1 MLLTSKTITLCL
13 LITFSILLIMP
24 FGSFA
29 KELIPGLNKFRLS
42 NGLTAIVKESH
53 RAPVVAIQVWV
64 QAGSVYETEK
74 ERGITHLIE
83 HMIFKG
89 TEKRGPGEVAKEIE
103 SVGGSINAYTSLDYT
118 VYHCVVPKQFLNNA
132 LDVLSDAVF
141 HSSFDPGELERE
153 KKVVLEEIRMRD
165 DRPKTRLSRL
175 LMETA
180 YKAHPYGFPIIG
192 YPETVKSFVLKDIL
206 AYMER
211 RYRPS
216 QIAVVVV
223 GDVKAS
229 QAFSGIQ
236 DTFGSVTK
244 KGPQEFTYPSEPPQD
259 APRIAMEAMEI
270 QEGYLA
276 IAFSGLPNF
285 NDPDAPALDVLAA
298 LLGKGESS
306 RLTSSLRNRLQMV
319 HNIDAAA
326 FTPAGPGIFEITT
339 SLDPEKTQEA
349 LPQIFHEIFR
359 LENEEIIEEELER
372 AKIQVET
379 EFVYSQ
385 ETMEGEARKLGIFE
399 TLSKDPYAEKLY
411 LKKVREVTAQDV
423 QRVAGQVFRQ
433 KNISVAMIM
442 PEDRLPK
449 LTSQELA
456 VMFQEAE
463 LLAKGIESSDNGALI
478 HPIKRFS
485 LSNGL
490 TVLVQEA
497 PEVPTVSVA
506 LVFPGGVRYETEKT
520 NGIFNFL
527 AKAWTKGT
535 ETHSAQGIAE
545 LIEGLGGSI
554 SGFSGQNTLG
564 LQGRFLSQNLDK
576 GLALFTEIL
585 LTPTFP
591 SEETKK
597 LRPLI
602 LAELKRQDDYLPGVA
617 VREFRRLLFSP
628 HPYGM
633 NPLGKVSVI
642 KAISSKN
649 LLETYRYFVTPDSGV
664 LSIVGDIHT
673 EEIISSIETM
683 LGVWSVESEISLPTP
698 PEPDPL
704 IAPRILTLKKE
715 KQQVHIILGFP
726 GTTFSGTDR
735 YALETLNAVFSS
747 QGGRLFIDLRD
758 KESLAYSVTSFLGL
772 GLDYGSFA
780 FYIACAPEKKDR
792 ALKGLWREIYSVTRD
807 RVTDDEL
814 ERAKKW
820 LIGIHEIGLQ
830 TNRAQT
836 MDMALNELY
845 GLGYNF
851 ASEYVRK
858 IDGITADQVLNVA
871 KKLMNS
877 EEYVLVRVGP

>member
-1 MLLTSKTITLCL
+1 MLLTSKAITLCL
-13 LITFSILLIMP
+13 LIAFSIHFIMP

-29 KELIPGLNKFRLS
+29 RELIPGLNKARLS
-42 NGLTAIVKESH
+42 NGLTAIVKENH

-64 QAGSVYETEK
+64 QAGSVYETEGEK
-74 ERGITHLIE
+74 GITHLIE

-141 HSSFDPGELERE
+141 HSSFDPEELERE

-165 DRPKTRLSRL
+165 DRPKTRLSSL

-180 YKAHPYGFPIIG
+180 YKAHPYGLPVIG
-192 YPETVKSFVLKDIL
+192 YPETVKSFGRKDIL

-216 QIAVVVV
+216 QITVVVV
-223 GDVKAS
+223 GDVGAS
-229 QAFSGIQ
+229 HALAGIQ
-236 DTFGSVTK
+236 ETFGSVTK
-244 KGPQEFTYPSEPPQD
+244 KEPQEFTYPSEPRQD
-259 APRIAMEAMEI
+259 VPRIAMEAMEI
-270 QEGYLA
+270 QEGYLTV
-276 IAFSGLPNF
+276 AFSGLPNF
-285 NDPDAPALDVLAA
+285 NDPDVPILDVLAA

-306 RLTSSLRNRLQMV
+306 YLTSSLRNRLQLV
-319 HNIDAAA
+319 HSIDAAA
-326 FTPAGPGIFEITT
+326 FTPAGPGIFVITA
-339 SLDPEKTQEA
+339 SLDPERTQEA

-359 LENEEIIEEELER
+359 LENEGILDEELER
-372 AKIQVET
+372 AKVQVET
-379 EFVYSQ
+379 DFVYSQ
-385 ETMEGEARKLGIFE
+385 ETMEGEARKLGVFE
-399 TLSKDPYAEKLY
+399 TLSKNPHAEKLY
-411 LKKVREVTAQDV
+411 LEKVREVTAQDV
-423 QRVAGQVFRQ
+423 QQIAGQIFRQ
-433 KNISVAMIM
+433 ENISVVMVM
-442 PEDRLPK
+442 PEDRLPE

-456 VMFQEAE
+456 VMVQEAE
-463 LLAKGIESSDNGALI
+463 LLAKGIESDSGNLI
-478 HPIKRFS
+478 HPVKRFS

-497 PEVPTVSVA
+497 SEVPTVA
-506 LVFPGGVRYETEKT
+506 ATLVFPGGVRYESEKS
-520 NGIFNFL
+520 NGLFNFL

-535 ETHSAQGIAE
+535 EAHSAQGIAE
-545 LIEGLGGSI
+545 IIEGLGSSI

-591 SEETKK
+591 SEEIKK

-633 NPLGKVSVI
+633 NPLGKASVI
-642 KAISSKN
+642 KAINSKN
-649 LLETYRYFVTPDSGV
+649 LFETYRYFVIPDRGV
-664 LSIVGDIHT
+664 LSIVGDIRA

-683 LGVWSVESEISLPTP
+683 LGAWSVESEISLSTP

-704 IAPRILTLKKE
+704 ISRKILNLKKK
-715 KQQVHIILGFP
+715 KQQVHIVLGFP
-726 GTTFSGTDR
+726 GATFNSTER
-735 YALETLNAVFSS
+735 YALETMNAVLSG

-758 KESLAYSVTSFLGL
+758 KKSLAYSVTSFLGL

-792 ALKGLWREIYSVTRD
+792 AVKGLWQEIYRVIREP
-807 RVTDDEL
+807 VTDNEI

-820 LIGIHEIGLQ
+820 LIGTHEISLQ
-830 TNRAQT
+830 TNRAKAV
-836 MDMALNELY
+836 DMALNELY

-851 ASEYVRK
+851 SSEYVLK
-858 IDGITADQVLNVA
+858 IDEVTADQVLNVA
-871 KKLMNS
+871 KKFMNS

>member
-1 MLLTSKTITLCL
+1 MLLTIKTITLCL
-13 LITFSILLIMP
+13 LITFSIILIMP
-24 FGSFA
+24 FGSLA
-29 KELIPGLNKFRLS
+29 KELIPGLNKARLS
-42 NGLTAIVKESH
+42 NGLTAIVKENH

-89 TEKRGPGEVAKEIE
+89 TERRGPGEVAKEIE

-141 HSSFDPGELERE
+141 HSSFDPEELERE

-165 DRPKTRLSRL
+165 DRPKARLSNL

-180 YKAHPYGFPIIG
+180 YKAHPYGLPVIG
-192 YPETVKSFVLKDIL
+192 YPETVESFGRKDIL

-216 QIAVVVV
+216 QITVVVV
-223 GDVKAS
+223 GDVATS
-229 QAFSGIQ
+229 QGLAGIQ

-244 KGPQEFTYPSEPPQD
+244 KEPQEFTYPSEPRQD

-276 IAFSGLPNF
+276 VAFSGLPSF
-285 NDPDAPALDVLAA
+285 NDPDVPALDVLAA

-306 RLTSSLRNRLQMV
+306 RLTSSLRNRLQLV
-319 HNIDAAA
+319 HNIDAAS
-326 FTPAGPGIFEITT
+326 FTPAGPGIFEITA
-339 SLDPEKTQEA
+339 SLDPEKTQEV

-359 LENEEIIEEELER
+359 IENEGIIEEELER
-372 AKIQVET
+372 AKVQVET
-379 EFVYSQ
+379 DFVYSQ
-385 ETMEGEARKLGIFE
+385 ETMEGEARKLGVFE
-399 TLSKDPYAEKLY
+399 TLSKDPHAEKLY
-411 LKKVREVTAQDV
+411 LEKVREVTAQDV
-423 QRVAGQVFRQ
+423 QQVAGQIFRQ
-433 KNISVAMIM
+433 ENISVAMVM
-442 PEDRLPK
+442 PEDRLPE
-449 LTSQELA
+449 LASQELG
-456 VMFQEAE
+456 VMVQEAE
-463 LLAKGIESSDNGALI
+463 LLARGIESDGGTLI
-478 HPIKRFS
+478 RPVKRFS

-490 TVLVQEA
+490 TVLVQEV
-497 PEVPTVSVA
+497 PGVPTVAVT
-506 LVFPGGVRYETEKT
+506 LVFPGGVRYESDKT
-520 NGIFNFL
+520 NGLFNFL

-535 ETHSAQGIAE
+535 EAHSAQGIAE

-585 LTPTFP
+585 LAPTFP
-591 SEETKK
+591 SEEIKK

-633 NPLGKVSVI
+633 DPLGKASVI
-642 KAISSKN
+642 KAISSKE
-649 LLETYRYFVTPDSGV
+649 LLETYRNFVIPDRGV
-664 LSIVGDIHT
+664 LSIVGDIRA

-683 LGVWSVESEISLPTP
+683 LGAWSVEAEPVLSTP

-704 IAPRILTLKKE
+704 SAPKILTLKRE
-715 KQQVHIILGFP
+715 KQQVHIVLGFP
-726 GTTFSGTDR
+726 GTTFNSPDR
-735 YALETLNAVFSS
+735 YALETLNAVLSG

-758 KESLAYSVTSFLGL
+758 KDSLAYSVTSFLGL

-792 ALKGLWREIYSVTRD
+792 ALKALWREIYMATGKP
-807 RVTDDEL
+807 VTDDEL

-820 LIGIHEIGLQ
+820 LIGTHEIGLQ

-858 IDGITADQVLNVA
+858 IDEVTADQVLNVA
-871 KKLMNS
+871 RKFMNS

>member
-1 MLLTSKTITLCL
+1 MLITGKTITLCL
-13 LITFSILLIMP
+13 LIVFSFLLFMP
-24 FGSFA
+24 FGSLA
-29 KELIPGLNKFRLS
+29 RELIPGLNKTRLS
-42 NGLTAIVKESH
+42 NGLTAIVKENH

-64 QAGSVYETEK
+64 QAGSAYETEG

-118 VYHCVVPKQFLNNA
+118 VYHCVVPKQFLDNA

-141 HSSFDPGELERE
+141 HSSFDPEELGRE

-165 DRPKTRLSRL
+165 DRPRSRLSSL

-180 YKAHPYGFPIIG
+180 YKAHPYGLPVIG
-192 YPETVKSFVLKDIL
+192 YPETVESFGRKDIL
-206 AYMER
+206 TYMER

-216 QIAVVVV
+216 QITVVVV
-223 GDVKAS
+223 GDVGVS
-229 QAFSGIQ
+229 QALAGIQ
-236 DTFGSVTK
+236 NTFGSATK
-244 KGPQEFTYPSEPPQD
+244 KEPKEFTYPSEPQQD
-259 APRIAMEAMEI
+259 TPRIAMEAMEI
-270 QEGYLA
+270 QEGYLTV
-276 IAFSGLPNF
+276 AFSGLPNF
-285 NDPDAPALDVLAA
+285 NAPDVPALDVLAA

-306 RLTSSLRNRLQMV
+306 RLTSSLRNRLQIV

-326 FTPAGPGIFEITT
+326 FTPAGPGLFEITA

-349 LPQIFHEIFR
+349 LTQIFHEIFR

-372 AKIQVET
+372 AKVQVET
-379 EFVYSQ
+379 DFVYSQ
-385 ETMEGEARKLGIFE
+385 ETMEGEARELGVFE
-399 TLSKDPYAEKLY
+399 TLSKDPHAEKLY
-411 LKKVREVTAQDV
+411 LEKVREVTAQDV
-423 QRVAGQVFRQ
+423 QQVARQIFRQ
-433 KNISVAMIM
+433 ENINVAMVM
-442 PEDRLPK
+442 PEDRLPE
-449 LTSQELA
+449 LTSQELG
-456 VMFQEAE
+456 VMVQEAE
-463 LLAKGIESSDNGALI
+463 LLAKGIESDGGDLI
-478 HPIKRFS
+478 RPVKRFS

-497 PEVPTVSVA
+497 PGVPTVA
-506 LVFPGGVRYETEKT
+506 ATLVFPGGVRYESEKT
-520 NGIFNFL
+520 DGLFNFL

-535 ETHSAQGIAE
+535 EAHSAQGIAE

-576 GLALFTEIL
+576 GLALFTEVL

-597 LRPLI
+597 LRSLI
-602 LAELKRQDDYLPGVA
+602 LAQLKRQDDYLPGVA

-633 NPLGKVSVI
+633 DPLGKASVI
-642 KAISSKN
+642 KTISSKE
-649 LLETYRYFVTPDSGV
+649 LLKTYRNFVIPDRGV

-683 LGVWSVESEISLPTP
+683 LGAWSVETEPVLSTP

-704 IAPRILTLKKE
+704 SAPKILTLKRD
-715 KQQVHIILGFP
+715 KQQVHIVLGFP
-726 GTTFSGTDR
+726 GTTFNNPDR
-735 YALETLNAVFSS
+735 YALQTLNAVLSG

-758 KESLAYSVTSFLGL
+758 KKSLAYSVTSFLGL

-780 FYIACAPEKKDR
+780 FYIACAPEKKDK
-792 ALKGLWREIYSVTRD
+792 ALKGLWQEVYRATREPVTEE
-807 RVTDDEL
+807 EL

-820 LIGIHEIGLQ
+820 LIGTHEIGLQ
-830 TNRAQT
+830 TNRAQA

-851 ASEYVRK
+851 ALEYVRQ
-858 IDGITADQVLNVA
+858 IDEVTADQVLNVA
-871 KKLMNS
+871 KKFMNS
-877 EEYVLVRVGP
+877 EEYILVRVGP

>member
-24 FGSFA
+24 FGSLA
-29 KELIPGLNKFRLS
+29 RELIPGLHKARLS
-42 NGLTAIVKESH
+42 NGLTAIVKENH

-132 LDVLSDAVF
+132 LDVLYDAVF
-141 HSSFDPGELERE
+141 HSSFDPEELERE
-153 KKVVLEEIRMRD
+153 KKVVIEEIRMRD
-165 DRPKTRLSRL
+165 DRPKTRLSSL
-175 LMETA
+175 SMETA
-180 YKAHPYGFPIIG
+180 YKAHPYGFPVIG
-192 YPETVKSFVLKDIL
+192 YPETVKSFGRKDIL

-223 GDVKAS
+223 GDVEAS
-229 QAFSGIQ
+229 QTLADIQ
-236 DTFGSVTK
+236 GTFGSVTK
-244 KGPQEFTYPSEPPQD
+244 KDPQEFTYPSEPRQD

-270 QEGYLA
+270 QEGYLT

-285 NDPDAPALDVLAA
+285 NDPDVPALDVLAA
-298 LLGKGESS
+298 LLGSGESS
-306 RLTSSLRNRLQMV
+306 RLISSLRNRLQIV
-319 HNIDAAA
+319 HNINAAA
-326 FTPAGPGIFEITT
+326 FTPAGPGIFEITA

-359 LENEEIIEEELER
+359 LVNEGILQEELDR
-372 AKIQVET
+372 AKVQVET
-379 EFVYSQ
+379 DFVYSQ

-399 TLSKDPYAEKLY
+399 TLSKDPHAEKLY
-411 LKKVREVTAQDV
+411 LEKVREVTAQDV
-423 QRVAGQVFRQ
+423 QRVAGQIFRQ
-433 KNISVAMIM
+433 ENISVAMVM
-442 PEDRLPK
+442 PEDRLPE

-456 VMFQEAE
+456 VMVQEAE
-463 LLAKGIESSDNGALI
+463 LLAKGIESDGGALVR
-478 HPIKRFS
+478 PIKRFS

-497 PEVPTVSVA
+497 PGVPTVSLA
-506 LVFPGGVRYETEKT
+506 LVFPGGVRYESEKT
-520 NGIFNFL
+520 NGLFNFL

-535 ETHSAQGIAE
+535 EARSAQGIAE

-564 LQGRFLSQNLDK
+564 LKGRFLSQNLDK
-576 GLALFTEIL
+576 SLALFTEIL

-591 SEETKK
+591 SEEIKK
-597 LRPLI
+597 LRPLM
-602 LAELKRQDDYLPGVA
+602 LAELKRQDDYLPEVA

-633 NPLGKVSVI
+633 NPLGKASVI

-649 LLETYRYFVTPDSGV
+649 LLETYRYFVIPDRGV
-664 LSIVGDIHT
+664 LSIVGDIRT

-683 LGVWSVESEISLPTP
+683 LGAWSVESEPVLSTP
-698 PEPDPL
+698 PEPDLLSSPK
-704 IAPRILTLKKE
+704 ILTLE
-715 KQQVHIILGFP
+715 RERQQVHIVLGFP
-726 GTTFSGTDR
+726 GTTFNNPDR
-735 YALETLNAVFSS
+735 YALEILNAVLSG

-792 ALKGLWREIYSVTRD
+792 ALKGLWREIYRATREP
-807 RVTDDEL
+807 VTDDDL

-820 LIGIHEIGLQ
+820 LIGTHEIGLQ
-830 TNRAQT
+830 TNRAQS

-851 ASEYVRK
+851 APEYVRK
-858 IDGITADQVLNVA
+858 IDEVTADQVLNVA

-877 EEYVLVRVGP
+877 EEYVLIRVGQ

>member
-1 MLLTSKTITLCL
+1 MLITGKTITLCL
-13 LITFSILLIMP
+13 LIAFSFLLFMP
-24 FGSFA
+24 FGSLA
-29 KELIPGLNKFRLS
+29 RELIPGLNKTRLS
-42 NGLTAIVKESH
+42 NGLTAVVKENH

-64 QAGSVYETEK
+64 QAGSVYETK
-74 ERGITHLIE
+74 GERGITHLIE

-118 VYHCVVPKQFLNNA
+118 VYHCVVPKQFLDNA

-141 HSSFDPGELERE
+141 HSSFDPDELERE

-165 DRPKTRLSRL
+165 DRPRTRLFSL

-180 YKAHPYGFPIIG
+180 YKTHPYGFPVIG
-192 YPETVKSFVLKDIL
+192 YPETVESFGRKDIL

-223 GDVKAS
+223 GDVGAS
-229 QAFSGIQ
+229 HAMAGIQ
-236 DTFGSVTK
+236 DTFGSVIK
-244 KGPQEFTYPSEPPQD
+244 KGPQEFTYPSEPRQD
-259 APRIAMEAMEI
+259 APRVAMETMEI
-270 QEGYLA
+270 QEGYLT

-285 NDPDAPALDVLAA
+285 NDPDVPALDVLAA

-306 RLTSSLRNRLQMV
+306 RLTSSLRNRMQMV

-326 FTPAGPGIFEITT
+326 FTPAGPGLFEITA

-359 LENEEIIEEELER
+359 LENEGIIEEELER
-372 AKIQVET
+372 AKVQVET
-379 EFVYSQ
+379 DFVYSQ
-385 ETMEGEARKLGIFE
+385 ETMEGEARKLGVFE
-399 TLSKDPYAEKLY
+399 TLSKDPHAEKLY
-411 LKKVREVTAQDV
+411 LEKVREVTAQDV
-423 QRVAGQVFRQ
+423 QQVAGQIFRQ
-433 KNISVAMIM
+433 ENISVAMVM
-442 PEDRLPK
+442 PDDRLPE

-456 VMFQEAE
+456 VMVQEAE
-463 LLAKGIESSDNGALI
+463 LLAKGIESDGGTLI
-478 HPIKRFS
+478 RPVKRFG

-497 PEVPTVSVA
+497 PEVPTVAVT
-506 LVFPGGVRYETEKT
+506 LVFPGGVRYESEKT
-520 NGIFNFL
+520 DGLFNFL

-535 ETHSAQGIAE
+535 EAHSAQGIAE

-554 SGFSGQNTLG
+554 GGFSGQNTLG

-576 GLALFTEIL
+576 ALALFTEIL

-602 LAELKRQDDYLPGVA
+602 LAQLKRQDDYLPGVA
-617 VREFRRLLFSP
+617 VREFRRLLLSP

-633 NPLGKVSVI
+633 NPLGKASVI
-642 KAISSKN
+642 KSISSN
-649 LLETYRYFVTPDSGV
+649 ELLETYRNFVIPDRGV
-664 LSIVGDIHT
+664 LSIVGDIRA

-683 LGVWSVESEISLPTP
+683 LGAWSGETESVLSTP

-704 IAPRILTLKKE
+704 ISPKILTLKRD
-715 KQQVHIILGFP
+715 KQQVHIVLGFP
-726 GTTFSGTDR
+726 GTTFNNPDR
-735 YALETLNAVFSS
+735 YALQTLNAVLSG
-747 QGGRLFIDLRD
+747 QGGRLFMELRD
-758 KESLAYSVTSFLGL
+758 KDSLAYSVTSFMGL

-792 ALKGLWREIYSVTRD
+792 ALKALWLEIYRATGQP
-807 RVTDDEL
+807 VTDDEL

-820 LIGIHEIGLQ
+820 LIGTYEIGLQ
-830 TNRAQT
+830 TNRAQA

-851 ASEYVRK
+851 ASEFVRE
-858 IDGITADQVLNVA
+858 IDEVTADQVLNVA
-871 KKLMNS
+871 RKFMNS

>member
-1 MLLTSKTITLCL
+1 MLLTIKTITLCL
-13 LITFSILLIMP
+13 LITFSIILIMP
-24 FGSFA
+24 FGSLA
-29 KELIPGLNKFRLS
+29 KELIPGLNKARLS
-42 NGLTAIVKESH
+42 NGLTAIVKENH

-118 VYHCVVPKQFLNNA
+118 VYHCIVPKQFLNNA

-141 HSSFDPGELERE
+141 HSSFDPEELERE

-165 DRPKTRLSRL
+165 DRPKARLSNL

-180 YKAHPYGFPIIG
+180 YKTHPYGLPVIG
-192 YPETVKSFVLKDIL
+192 YPETVESFGRKDIL

-223 GDVKAS
+223 GDVAAS
-229 QAFSGIQ
+229 QALADIQ

-244 KGPQEFTYPSEPPQD
+244 KEPQEFTYPSEPRQD

-276 IAFSGLPNF
+276 VAFSGLPNF
-285 NDPDAPALDVLAA
+285 NAPDVPALDVLSA

-306 RLTSSLRNRLQMV
+306 RLTSSLRNRLQLV

-326 FTPAGPGIFEITT
+326 FTPAGPGIFEINA
-339 SLDPEKTQEA
+339 SLDPEKTQEV

-359 LENEEIIEEELER
+359 IENEGIIEEELER
-372 AKIQVET
+372 AKVQVET
-379 EFVYSQ
+379 DFVYSQ
-385 ETMEGEARKLGIFE
+385 ETMEGEARKLGVFE
-399 TLSKDPYAEKLY
+399 TLSKDPHAEKLY
-411 LKKVREVTAQDV
+411 LEKVREVTAQDV
-423 QRVAGQVFRQ
+423 QQVAGQIFRQ
-433 KNISVAMIM
+433 KNISVAMVM
-442 PEDRLPK
+442 PEDRLPE
-449 LTSQELA
+449 LTSQELG
-456 VMFQEAE
+456 VMVQEAE
-463 LLAKGIESSDNGALI
+463 LLARGIESDGGTLI
-478 HPIKRFS
+478 RPVKRFG

-497 PEVPTVSVA
+497 PGVPTVAVT
-506 LVFPGGVRYETEKT
+506 LVFPGGLRYENEKT
-520 NGIFNFL
+520 NGLFNFL
-527 AKAWTKGT
+527 AKAWTK
-535 ETHSAQGIAE
+535 ETDAHSAQGIAE

-585 LTPTFP
+585 LAPTFP
-591 SEETKK
+591 SEEIKK

-633 NPLGKVSVI
+633 DPLGKASVI
-642 KAISSKN
+642 KAISSKE
-649 LLETYRYFVTPDSGV
+649 LLETYRNFVIPDRGV
-664 LSIVGDIHT
+664 LSIVGDIRA

-683 LGVWSVESEISLPTP
+683 LGAWSVEAEPVLSTP

-704 IAPRILTLKKE
+704 SAPKILTLKRE
-715 KQQVHIILGFP
+715 KQQVHIVLGFP
-726 GTTFSGTDR
+726 GTTFNNPDR
-735 YALETLNAVFSS
+735 YALETLNAVLSG

-758 KESLAYSVTSFLGL
+758 KDSLAYSVTSFLGL

-792 ALKGLWREIYSVTRD
+792 ALKALWREIYMATGKP
-807 RVTDDEL
+807 VTDDEL

-820 LIGIHEIGLQ
+820 LIGTHEIGLQ

-858 IDGITADQVLNVA
+858 IDEVTADQILNVA
-871 KKLMNS
+871 RKFMNS
-877 EEYVLVRVGP
+877 EEYVLIRVGP

>member
-1 MLLTSKTITLCL
+1 MLITGKTITLCL
-13 LITFSILLIMP
+13 LITFLILLIMP
-24 FGSFA
+24 FGSLA
-29 KELIPGLNKFRLS
+29 RELIPGLNKARLS
-42 NGLTAIVKESH
+42 NGLTAIVKENH

-64 QAGSVYETEK
+64 QAGSAYETEK

-89 TEKRGPGEVAKEIE
+89 TGKRGPGEVAKEIE

-118 VYHCVVPKQFLNNA
+118 VYHCVVPKQFLDNA

-141 HSSFDPGELERE
+141 HSSFDSDELERE

-165 DRPKTRLSRL
+165 DRPRTRLSSL

-180 YKAHPYGFPIIG
+180 YKSHPYGYPVIG
-192 YPETVKSFVLKDIL
+192 YPETVESFGRKDIL

-216 QIAVVVV
+216 QITVVVV
-223 GDVKAS
+223 GDVGAS
-229 QAFSGIQ
+229 QALAGIQ

-244 KGPQEFTYPSEPPQD
+244 KGPQEFTYPSEPRQD

-276 IAFSGLPNF
+276 VAFSGLPNF
-285 NDPDAPALDVLAA
+285 NDPDVPALDVLAA

-326 FTPAGPGIFEITT
+326 FTPEGPGLFEITA
-339 SLDPEKTQEA
+339 SLDPGKTQEA
-349 LPQIFHEIFR
+349 LAQIFHEIFR
-359 LENEEIIEEELER
+359 LENEGITEEELER
-372 AKIQVET
+372 AKVQVET
-379 EFVYSQ
+379 DFVYSQ
-385 ETMEGEARKLGIFE
+385 ETMEGEARKLGVFE
-399 TLSKDPYAEKLY
+399 TLSKDPHAEKLY
-411 LKKVREVTAQDV
+411 LERVREVTAQDV
-423 QRVAGQVFRQ
+423 QQVAGQFFRQ
-433 KNISVAMIM
+433 ENISVVMVM
-442 PEDRLPK
+442 PKDRLPK

-456 VMFQEAE
+456 IMVQEAE
-463 LLAKGIESSDNGALI
+463 LLAKGIESDGGTLI
-478 HPIKRFS
+478 RPVKRFS

-497 PEVPTVSVA
+497 PGVPTVA
-506 LVFPGGVRYETEKT
+506 TTLVFPGGVRYESEES
-520 NGIFNFL
+520 NGLFNFL

-535 ETHSAQGIAE
+535 EAHSAQGIAE

-585 LTPTFP
+585 LAPTFP
-591 SEETKK
+591 SEEIKK
-597 LRPLI
+597 LRPLV

-633 NPLGKVSVI
+633 NPLGKASVI

-649 LLETYRYFVTPDSGV
+649 LLETYRNFVIPDRGV
-664 LSIVGDIHT
+664 LSIVGDIHA

-683 LGVWSVESEISLPTP
+683 LGAWSVESEISLPTP

-704 IAPRILTLKKE
+704 ISRRILSLKKK
-715 KQQVHIILGFP
+715 KQQVHIVLGFP
-726 GTTFSGTDR
+726 GTTFNSTER
-735 YALETLNAVFSS
+735 YALETMNAVLSG

-758 KESLAYSVTSFLGL
+758 KKSLAYSVTSFLGL

-792 ALKGLWREIYSVTRD
+792 ALKGLWQEIYRATREP
-807 RVTDDEL
+807 VTDDEI

-820 LIGIHEIGLQ
+820 LIGTHEIGLQ
-830 TNRAQT
+830 TNRAQA

-845 GLGYNF
+845 GLGYSF
-851 ASEYVRK
+851 SSEYVLK
-858 IDGITADQVLNVA
+858 IGEVTADQVLNVA
-871 KKLMNS
+871 KKFMNS

>member
-1 MLLTSKTITLCL
+1 MLITGKTITLCL

-24 FGSFA
+24 FGSLA
-29 KELIPGLNKFRLS
+29 RELIPGLNKTRLS
-42 NGLTAIVKESH
+42 NGLTAIVKENH

-64 QAGSVYETEK
+64 QAGSVYETEG

-118 VYHCVVPKQFLNNA
+118 VYHCVVPKQFLDNA

-141 HSSFDPGELERE
+141 HSSFDPDELKRE

-165 DRPKTRLSRL
+165 DRPRTRLSSL

-180 YKAHPYGFPIIG
+180 YKAHPYGFPVIG
-192 YPETVKSFVLKDIL
+192 YPETVESFGRKVIL
-206 AYMER
+206 TYMER

-216 QIAVVVV
+216 QITVVVV
-223 GDVKAS
+223 GDVGTS
-229 QAFSGIQ
+229 QALAGIQ
-236 DTFGSVTK
+236 DTFGSVIK
-244 KGPQEFTYPSEPPQD
+244 KGPYEFTYPSEPRQD

-285 NDPDAPALDVLAA
+285 NDPDVPALDVLAA

-326 FTPAGPGIFEITT
+326 FTPAGPGLFEITA

-359 LENEEIIEEELER
+359 LENEGIIEEELER
-372 AKIQVET
+372 AKVQVET
-379 EFVYSQ
+379 DFVYSQ
-385 ETMEGEARKLGIFE
+385 ETMEGEARKLGVFE
-399 TLSKDPYAEKLY
+399 TLSKDPHAEKLY
-411 LKKVREVTAQDV
+411 LEKVREVTAQDV
-423 QRVAGQVFRQ
+423 QRVAGQIFRQ
-433 KNISVAMIM
+433 ENISVVMVM
-442 PEDRLPK
+442 PEDRLPE
-449 LTSQELA
+449 LTSQELD
-456 VMFQEAE
+456 VMVQEAE
-463 LLAKGIESSDNGALI
+463 LLAKGIESDGGTLI
-478 HPIKRFS
+478 RPVKRFS

-497 PEVPTVSVA
+497 PGVPTVA
-506 LVFPGGVRYETEKT
+506 ATLVFPGGVRYESEKT
-520 NGIFNFL
+520 DGLFNFL

-535 ETHSAQGIAE
+535 EAHSAQGIAE

-602 LAELKRQDDYLPGVA
+602 LAQLKRQDDYLPGVA

-633 NPLGKVSVI
+633 DPLGKPSVI
-642 KAISSKN
+642 KAISSKE
-649 LLETYRYFVTPDSGV
+649 LLETYRNFVVPDRGV
-664 LSIVGDIHT
+664 LSIVGDIRAD
-673 EEIISSIETM
+673 EIISSIETM
-683 LGVWSVESEISLPTP
+683 LGAWSAETESVLSTP

-704 IAPRILTLKKE
+704 SAPKILTLKRE
-715 KQQVHIILGFP
+715 KQQVHIVLGFP
-726 GTTFSGTDR
+726 GTTFNNPDR
-735 YALETLNAVFSS
+735 YALQTLNAVLSG

-792 ALKGLWREIYSVTRD
+792 ALKALWREIYMVTGKP
-807 RVTDDEL
+807 VTDDEL

-820 LIGIHEIGLQ
+820 LIGTHEIGLQ
-830 TNRAQT
+830 TNRAQA

-858 IDGITADQVLNVA
+858 IGEVTVDQVLNVA
-871 KKLMNS
+871 RKFMNS

>member
-1 MLLTSKTITLCL
+1 MLLTSKTIILCL
-13 LITFSILLIMP
+13 LITFSILFILP

-29 KELIPGLNKFRLS
+29 RELIPGLNKARLS
-42 NGLTAIVKESH
+42 NGLTAIVKENH

-64 QAGSVYETEK
+64 QAGSVYETEG

-118 VYHCVVPKQFLNNA
+118 VYHCVVPKQFLDNA

-141 HSSFDPGELERE
+141 HSSFDPDELERE

-165 DRPKTRLSRL
+165 DRPRTRLSSL

-180 YKAHPYGFPIIG
+180 YKAHPYGFPVIG
-192 YPETVKSFVLKDIL
+192 YPETVESFGRKDIL
-206 AYMER
+206 TYMER

-216 QIAVVVV
+216 QITVVVV
-223 GDVKAS
+223 GDVGTS
-229 QAFSGIQ
+229 QALAGIQ

-244 KGPQEFTYPSEPPQD
+244 KGPQEFTYPSEPRQD

-270 QEGYLA
+270 QEGYLTV
-276 IAFSGLPNF
+276 AFSGLPNF
-285 NDPDAPALDVLAA
+285 NDPDVPALDVLAA

-319 HNIDAAA
+319 HNINAAA
-326 FTPAGPGIFEITT
+326 YTPAGPGIFEITA

-349 LPQIFHEIFR
+349 LSQIFHEIFR
-359 LENEEIIEEELER
+359 LENEGIIEEELER
-372 AKIQVET
+372 AKVQVET
-379 EFVYSQ
+379 DFVYSQ

-399 TLSKDPYAEKLY
+399 TLSKDPCAEKRY
-411 LKKVREVTAQDV
+411 LEKVREVTAQDV
-423 QRVAGQVFRQ
+423 QRVAGQIFRQ
-433 KNISVAMIM
+433 ENINVAMVM
-442 PEDRLPK
+442 PEDHLPE
-449 LTSQELA
+449 LTNQELA
-456 VMFQEAE
+456 IMVQEAE
-463 LLAKGIESSDNGALI
+463 LLAREIESDDSALI
-478 HPIKRFS
+478 RPIKRFS

-497 PEVPTVSVA
+497 PGVPTVSVA
-506 LVFPGGVRYETEKT
+506 LVFPGGVRYENEKS
-520 NGIFNFL
+520 NGLFNFL
-527 AKAWTKGT
+527 AKAWAKGT
-535 ETHSAQGIAE
+535 KAKSAQDIAE

-554 SGFSGQNTLG
+554 SGFSGQNTIG

-576 GLALFTEIL
+576 GLALFAEIL
-585 LTPTFP
+585 LAPTFS
-591 SEETKK
+591 SEEIEK

-602 LAELKRQDDYLPGVA
+602 LAQLKRQDDYLPGVA

-633 NPLGKVSVI
+633 NPLGKASVI

-649 LLETYRYFVTPDSGV
+649 LLETYRYFVTPDRGV

-683 LGVWSVESEISLPTP
+683 LGAWSVESEISLSTP

-704 IAPRILTLKKE
+704 IAPRILSLKRE
-715 KQQVHIILGFP
+715 KQQVHIVLGFP
-726 GTTFSGTDR
+726 GTTFNSPDR
-735 YALETLNAVFSS
+735 YALETLNAVLSG

-758 KESLAYSVTSFLGL
+758 KKSLAYSVTSFLGL

-792 ALKGLWREIYSVTRD
+792 ALKGLWQEIYGIIRD
-807 RVTDDEL
+807 RVTDEEL

-820 LIGIHEIGLQ
+820 LVGTHEIGLQ
-830 TNRAQT
+830 TNRAQA
-836 MDMALNELY
+836 MDMALNDLY

-858 IDGITADQVLNVA
+858 IDGVTADQVLNVA
-871 KKLMNS
+871 KKFMNS

>member
-1 MLLTSKTITLCL
+1 
-13 LITFSILLIMP
+13 MP
-24 FGSFA
+24 FGSLA
-29 KELIPGLNKFRLS
+29 RELIPGLNKARLS
-42 NGLTAIVKESH
+42 NGLTAIVKENH

-64 QAGSVYETEK
+64 QAGSAYETEK

-89 TEKRGPGEVAKEIE
+89 TGKRGPGEVAKEIE

-118 VYHCVVPKQFLNNA
+118 VYHCVVPKQFLDNA

-141 HSSFDPGELERE
+141 HSSFDPDELERE

-165 DRPKTRLSRL
+165 DRPRTRLSSL

-180 YKAHPYGFPIIG
+180 YKSHPYGYPVIG
-192 YPETVKSFVLKDIL
+192 YPETVESFGRKDIL

-216 QIAVVVV
+216 QITVVVV
-223 GDVKAS
+223 GDVGAS
-229 QAFSGIQ
+229 QALAGIQ

-244 KGPQEFTYPSEPPQD
+244 KGPQEFTYPSEPRQD

-276 IAFSGLPNF
+276 VAFSGLPNF
-285 NDPDAPALDVLAA
+285 NDPDVPALDVLAA

-326 FTPAGPGIFEITT
+326 FTPEGPGLFEITA
-339 SLDPEKTQEA
+339 SLDPGKTQEA
-349 LPQIFHEIFR
+349 LAQIFHEIFR
-359 LENEEIIEEELER
+359 LENEGITEEELER
-372 AKIQVET
+372 AKVQVET
-379 EFVYSQ
+379 DFVYSQ
-385 ETMEGEARKLGIFE
+385 ETMEGEARKLGVFE
-399 TLSKDPYAEKLY
+399 TLSKDPHAEKLY
-411 LKKVREVTAQDV
+411 LERVREVTAQDV
-423 QRVAGQVFRQ
+423 QQVAGQFFRQ
-433 KNISVAMIM
+433 ENISVVMVM
-442 PEDRLPK
+442 PKDRLPK

-456 VMFQEAE
+456 IMVQEAE
-463 LLAKGIESSDNGALI
+463 LLAKGIESDGGTLI
-478 HPIKRFS
+478 RPVKRFS

-497 PEVPTVSVA
+497 PGVPTVA
-506 LVFPGGVRYETEKT
+506 TTLVFPGGVRYESEES
-520 NGIFNFL
+520 NGLFNFL

-535 ETHSAQGIAE
+535 EAHSAQGIAE

-585 LTPTFP
+585 LAPTFP
-591 SEETKK
+591 SEEIKK
-597 LRPLI
+597 LRPLV

-633 NPLGKVSVI
+633 NPLGKASVI

-649 LLETYRYFVTPDSGV
+649 LLETYRNFVIPDRGV
-664 LSIVGDIHT
+664 LSIVGDIHA

-683 LGVWSVESEISLPTP
+683 LGAWSVESEISLPTP

-704 IAPRILTLKKE
+704 ISRRILSLKKK
-715 KQQVHIILGFP
+715 KQQVHIVLGFP
-726 GTTFSGTDR
+726 GTTFNSTER
-735 YALETLNAVFSS
+735 YALETMNAVLSG

-758 KESLAYSVTSFLGL
+758 KKSLAYSVTSFLGL

-792 ALKGLWREIYSVTRD
+792 ALKGLWQEIYRATREP
-807 RVTDDEL
+807 VTDDEI

-820 LIGIHEIGLQ
+820 LIGTHEIGLQ
-830 TNRAQT
+830 TNRAQA

-845 GLGYNF
+845 GLGYSF
-851 ASEYVRK
+851 SSEYVLK
-858 IDGITADQVLNVA
+858 IGEVTADQVLNVA
-871 KKLMNS
+871 KKFMNS

>member
-1 MLLTSKTITLCL
+1 MLLISKTITLCL
-13 LITFSILLIMP
+13 LITFLILLIMP
-24 FGSFA
+24 LGSFA
-29 KELIPGLNKFRLS
+29 RELIPGLHKARLS
-42 NGLTAIVKESH
+42 NGLTAIVKENH
-53 RAPVVAIQVWV
+53 RAPVVAVQVWV
-64 QAGSVYETEK
+64 QAGSVYETEG

-89 TEKRGPGEVAKEIE
+89 TERRGPGEVAKEIE

-118 VYHCVVPKQFLNNA
+118 VYHCVVPKQFLGNA

-141 HSSFDPGELERE
+141 YSSFDPRELERE

-180 YKAHPYGFPIIG
+180 YRAHPYGLPVIG
-192 YPETVKSFVLKDIL
+192 YPETVKSFGSKDIL

-223 GDVKAS
+223 GDVGAS
-229 QAFSGIQ
+229 QALAGIQ

-244 KGPQEFTYPSEPPQD
+244 KGLQEFTYPSEPRQD
-259 APRIAMEAMEI
+259 APRIAMEAMGI

-276 IAFSGLPNF
+276 VAFSGLPNF
-285 NDPDAPALDVLAA
+285 NDPDVPALDVLAA

-326 FTPAGPGIFEITT
+326 FTPAGPGIFEITA

-349 LPQIFHEIFR
+349 LQQIFREIFR
-359 LENEEIIEEELER
+359 LENEEILEGELER
-372 AKIQVET
+372 AKVQVET
-379 EFVYSQ
+379 DFVYSQ
-385 ETMEGEARKLGIFE
+385 ETMEGEARKLGVFE
-399 TLSKDPYAEKLY
+399 TLSKDPLAEKLY
-411 LKKVREVTAQDV
+411 LEKVRELTAQDI
-423 QRVAGQVFRQ
+423 QRVAGQIFRQ
-433 KNISVAMIM
+433 ENISVVMVM
-442 PEDRLPK
+442 PEDRMPE

-456 VMFQEAE
+456 VMVKEAE
-463 LLAKGIESSDNGALI
+463 LLARGIEYDGGAFI
-478 HPIKRFS
+478 HHVERFS
-485 LSNGL
+485 LPNGL
-490 TVLVQEA
+490 TVLVQDV
-497 PEVPTVSVA
+497 PGVPTVSLA
-506 LVFPGGVRYETEKT
+506 LVFPGGVRYESEKT
-520 NGIFNFL
+520 NGLFNFL

-535 ETHSAQGIAE
+535 KARSAKDIAE

-554 SGFSGQNTLG
+554 RGFSGQNILG

-591 SEETKK
+591 SEEIKK
-597 LRPLI
+597 LCPLI
-602 LAELKRQDDYLPGVA
+602 LAELKRQNDYLPGVA

-633 NPLGKVSVI
+633 NPLGKASVI
-642 KAISSKN
+642 KAISSRN
-649 LLETYRYFVTPDSGV
+649 LLETYWHFVIPDRGV
-664 LSIVGDIHT
+664 LSIVGDVHT

-683 LGVWSVESEISLPTP
+683 LGGWSAEAESVLLTP

-704 IAPRILTLKKE
+704 IAPRILTLKRE
-715 KQQVHIILGFP
+715 KQQVHMVLGFP
-726 GTTFSGTDR
+726 GATFNSPER
-735 YALETLNAVFSS
+735 YALEAMNAVLSG

-758 KESLAYSVTSFLGL
+758 RESLAYSVTSFPGL
-772 GLDYGSFA
+772 GLDCGSFA

-792 ALKGLWREIYSVTRD
+792 ALKGLWREIYRVTREP
-807 RVTDDEL
+807 VTDDEI

-820 LIGIHEIGLQ
+820 LIGTHEIGLQ
-830 TNRAQT
+830 TNRAQA

-858 IDGITADQVLNVA
+858 IDGVTAEQVLSVA

>member
-24 FGSFA
+24 FGSLA
-29 KELIPGLNKFRLS
+29 RELIPGLNKSRLS

-53 RAPVVAIQVWV
+53 RAPVVAVQVWV

-141 HSSFDPGELERE
+141 HSSFDPRELERE

-180 YKAHPYGFPIIG
+180 YKAHPYGLPVIG
-192 YPETVKSFVLKDIL
+192 YPETVKSFGRKDIL

-223 GDVKAS
+223 GDVGAS
-229 QAFSGIQ
+229 QVMAGIQ

-244 KGPQEFTYPSEPPQD
+244 KGPQEFTYPSEPRQD

-270 QEGYLA
+270 QEGYLT

-285 NDPDAPALDVLAA
+285 NDPDVPALDVLAA

-306 RLTSSLRNRLQMV
+306 RLTSSLRNYLQMV

-326 FTPAGPGIFEITT
+326 FTPAGPGIFEITA

-359 LENEEIIEEELER
+359 LENEEILEEELER
-372 AKIQVET
+372 AKVQVET
-379 EFVYSQ
+379 DFVYSQ
-385 ETMEGEARKLGIFE
+385 ETMEGEARKLGVFE
-399 TLSKDPYAEKLY
+399 TLSKDPYAEKFY
-411 LKKVREVTAQDV
+411 LEKVREVTAQDV
-423 QRVAGQVFRQ
+423 QRVAGQIFRQ
-433 KNISVAMIM
+433 ENINVAMVM
-442 PEDRLPK
+442 PEDRLPE

-456 VMFQEAE
+456 VMVKEAE
-463 LLAKGIESSDNGALI
+463 LLAKGIEYDGDTLI
-478 HPIKRFS
+478 HHVKRFS

-497 PEVPTVSVA
+497 PGVPTVSVA
-506 LVFPGGVRYETEKT
+506 LVFPGGVRYESEKT
-520 NGIFNFL
+520 NGLFNFL

-597 LRPLI
+597 LR
-602 LAELKRQDDYLPGVA
+602 
-617 VREFRRLLFSP
+617 
-628 HPYGM
+628 
-633 NPLGKVSVI
+633 
-642 KAISSKN
+642 
-649 LLETYRYFVTPDSGV
+649 
-664 LSIVGDIHT
+664 
-673 EEIISSIETM
+673 
-683 LGVWSVESEISLPTP
+683 
-698 PEPDPL
+698 
-704 IAPRILTLKKE
+704 
-715 KQQVHIILGFP
+715 
-726 GTTFSGTDR
+726 
-735 YALETLNAVFSS
+735 
-747 QGGRLFIDLRD
+747 
-758 KESLAYSVTSFLGL
+758 
-772 GLDYGSFA
+772 
-780 FYIACAPEKKDR
+780 
-792 ALKGLWREIYSVTRD
+792 
-807 RVTDDEL
+807 
-814 ERAKKW
+814 
-820 LIGIHEIGLQ
+820 
-830 TNRAQT
+830 
-836 MDMALNELY
+836 
-845 GLGYNF
+845 
-851 ASEYVRK
+851 
-858 IDGITADQVLNVA
+858 
-871 KKLMNS
+871 
-877 EEYVLVRVGP
+877 

>member
-24 FGSFA
+24 FGSLA
-29 KELIPGLNKFRLS
+29 RELIPGLHRAGLS
-42 NGLTAIVKESH
+42 NGLTAIVKENH
-53 RAPVVAIQVWV
+53 RAPVVAVQVWI

-89 TEKRGPGEVAKEIE
+89 TGKRGPGEVAKEIE

-141 HSSFDPGELERE
+141 HSSFDPEELERE
-153 KKVVLEEIRMRD
+153 KKVVIEEIRMRD
-165 DRPKTRLSRL
+165 DRPKTRLSSL
-175 LMETA
+175 SMETA
-180 YKAHPYGFPIIG
+180 YKAHPYGFPVIG
-192 YPETVKSFVLKDIL
+192 YPETVKSFGRKDIL

-223 GDVKAS
+223 GDVEAS
-229 QAFSGIQ
+229 QTLADIQ
-236 DTFGSVTK
+236 GTFGSVTK
-244 KGPQEFTYPSEPPQD
+244 KDPQEFTYPSEPRQD

-270 QEGYLA
+270 QEGYLT

-285 NDPDAPALDVLAA
+285 NDPDVPALDVLAA
-298 LLGKGESS
+298 LLGSGESS
-306 RLTSSLRNRLQMV
+306 RLISSLRNRLQIV
-319 HNIDAAA
+319 HNINAAA
-326 FTPAGPGIFEITT
+326 FTPAGPGIFEITA

-359 LENEEIIEEELER
+359 LENEGILQEELDR
-372 AKIQVET
+372 AKVQVET
-379 EFVYSQ
+379 DFVYSQ

-399 TLSKDPYAEKLY
+399 TLSKDPHAEKLY
-411 LKKVREVTAQDV
+411 LEKVREVTAQDV
-423 QRVAGQVFRQ
+423 QRVAGQIFRQ
-433 KNISVAMIM
+433 ENISVAMVM
-442 PEDRLPK
+442 PEDRLPE

-456 VMFQEAE
+456 VMVQEAE
-463 LLAKGIESSDNGALI
+463 LLAKGIESDGGALVR
-478 HPIKRFS
+478 PIKRFS

-497 PEVPTVSVA
+497 PGVPTVSLA
-506 LVFPGGVRYETEKT
+506 LVFPGGVRYESEKT
-520 NGIFNFL
+520 NGLFNFL

-535 ETHSAQGIAE
+535 KARSAQGIAE

-564 LQGRFLSQNLDK
+564 LKGRFLSQNLDK
-576 GLALFTEIL
+576 SLALFTEIL

-591 SEETKK
+591 SEEIKK
-597 LRPLI
+597 LCPLI
-602 LAELKRQDDYLPGVA
+602 LAELKRQDDYLPEVA

-633 NPLGKVSVI
+633 NPLGKASVI

-649 LLETYRYFVTPDSGV
+649 LLETYRYFVIPDRGV
-664 LSIVGDIHT
+664 LSIVGDIRT

-683 LGVWSVESEISLPTP
+683 LGAWSVESEPVLSTP
-698 PEPDPL
+698 PEPDLLSSPK
-704 IAPRILTLKKE
+704 ILTLE
-715 KQQVHIILGFP
+715 RERQQVHIVLGFP
-726 GTTFSGTDR
+726 GTTFNNPDR
-735 YALETLNAVFSS
+735 YALEILNAVLSG

-792 ALKGLWREIYSVTRD
+792 ALKGLWREIYRATGEP
-807 RVTDDEL
+807 VTDDDL

-820 LIGIHEIGLQ
+820 LIGTHEIGLQ
-830 TNRAQT
+830 TNSAQS

-858 IDGITADQVLNVA
+858 IDEVTADQVLNVA

-877 EEYVLVRVGP
+877 EEYVLIRVGQ

>member
-24 FGSFA
+24 FGSLA
-29 KELIPGLNKFRLS
+29 RELIPGLHKARLS
-42 NGLTAIVKESH
+42 NGLTAIVKENH

-132 LDVLSDAVF
+132 LDVLYDAVF
-141 HSSFDPGELERE
+141 HSSFDPEELERE
-153 KKVVLEEIRMRD
+153 KKVVIEEIRMRD
-165 DRPKTRLSRL
+165 DRPKTRLSSL
-175 LMETA
+175 SMETA
-180 YKAHPYGFPIIG
+180 YKAHPYGFPVIG
-192 YPETVKSFVLKDIL
+192 YPETVKSFGRKDIL

-216 QIAVVVV
+216 QIAVVAV
-223 GDVKAS
+223 GDVEAS
-229 QAFSGIQ
+229 QTLAGIQ
-236 DTFGSVTK
+236 GTFGSVTK
-244 KGPQEFTYPSEPPQD
+244 KDPQEFTYPSEPRQD

-270 QEGYLA
+270 QEGYLT

-285 NDPDAPALDVLAA
+285 NDPDVPALDVLAA
-298 LLGKGESS
+298 LLGSGESS
-306 RLTSSLRNRLQMV
+306 RLISSLRNRLQIV
-319 HNIDAAA
+319 HNINAAA
-326 FTPAGPGIFEITT
+326 FTPAGPGIFEITA

-359 LENEEIIEEELER
+359 LVNEGILQEELER
-372 AKIQVET
+372 AKVQVET
-379 EFVYSQ
+379 DFVYSQ

-399 TLSKDPYAEKLY
+399 TLSKDPHAEKLY
-411 LKKVREVTAQDV
+411 LEKVREVTAQDV
-423 QRVAGQVFRQ
+423 QQVAGQIFRQ
-433 KNISVAMIM
+433 ENISVAMVM
-442 PEDRLPK
+442 PEDRLPE

-456 VMFQEAE
+456 VMVQEAE
-463 LLAKGIESSDNGALI
+463 LLAKGIESDGGALVR
-478 HPIKRFS
+478 PIKRFS

-497 PEVPTVSVA
+497 PGVPTVSLA
-506 LVFPGGVRYETEKT
+506 LVFPGGVRYESEKT
-520 NGIFNFL
+520 NGLFNFL

-535 ETHSAQGIAE
+535 KARSAQGIAE

-564 LQGRFLSQNLDK
+564 LQGCFLSQNLDK
-576 GLALFTEIL
+576 SLALFTEIL

-591 SEETKK
+591 SEEIKK
-597 LRPLI
+597 LRPLM
-602 LAELKRQDDYLPGVA
+602 LAELKRQDDYLPEVA

-633 NPLGKVSVI
+633 NPLGKASVI

-649 LLETYRYFVTPDSGV
+649 LLETYRYFVIPDRGV
-664 LSIVGDIHT
+664 LSIVGDIRT

-683 LGVWSVESEISLPTP
+683 LGAWSVESEPVLSTP
-698 PEPDPL
+698 PEPDLLSSPK
-704 IAPRILTLKKE
+704 ILTLE
-715 KQQVHIILGFP
+715 RERQQVHIVLGFP
-726 GTTFSGTDR
+726 GTTFNNPDR
-735 YALETLNAVFSS
+735 YALEILNAVLSG

-792 ALKGLWREIYSVTRD
+792 ALKGLWREIYRATREP
-807 RVTDDEL
+807 VTDDDL

-820 LIGIHEIGLQ
+820 LIGTHEIGLQ
-830 TNRAQT
+830 TNRAQS

-851 ASEYVRK
+851 APEYVRK
-858 IDGITADQVLNVA
+858 IDEVTADQVLNVA

-877 EEYVLVRVGP
+877 EEYVLIRVGQ

>member
-1 MLLTSKTITLCL
+1 MLLTGKTITLCL

-24 FGSFA
+24 FGSLA
-29 KELIPGLNKFRLS
+29 RELIPGLNKTRLS
-42 NGLTAIVKESH
+42 NGLTAIVKENH

-64 QAGSVYETEK
+64 QAGSVYETEG

-118 VYHCVVPKQFLNNA
+118 VYHCVVPKQFLDNA

-141 HSSFDPGELERE
+141 HSSFDPDELERE
-153 KKVVLEEIRMRD
+153 KKVVLEEIRMRN
-165 DRPKTRLSRL
+165 DRPRTRLFSL

-180 YKAHPYGFPIIG
+180 YKAHPYGFPVIG
-192 YPETVKSFVLKDIL
+192 YPETVESFGRKDIL
-206 AYMER
+206 TYMER

-216 QIAVVVV
+216 QITVVVV
-223 GDVKAS
+223 GDVGTS
-229 QAFSGIQ
+229 QALAGIQ

-244 KGPQEFTYPSEPPQD
+244 KEPQEFTCPSEPRQD

-276 IAFSGLPNF
+276 VAFSGLPSF
-285 NDPDAPALDVLAA
+285 NDPDVPALDVLAA

-319 HNIDAAA
+319 HSIDAAA
-326 FTPAGPGIFEITT
+326 LTPTGPGIFEITA

-359 LENEEIIEEELER
+359 LENEGIIEEELER
-372 AKIQVET
+372 AKVQVET
-379 EFVYSQ
+379 GFVYSQ
-385 ETMEGEARKLGIFE
+385 ETMEGEARKLGVFE
-399 TLSKDPYAEKLY
+399 TLSKDPHAEKLY
-411 LKKVREVTAQDV
+411 LEKVREVTAQDV
-423 QRVAGQVFRQ
+423 QQVAGQIFRQ
-433 KNISVAMIM
+433 ENISVAMVM
-442 PEDRLPK
+442 PEDRLPE

-456 VMFQEAE
+456 VMVQEAE
-463 LLAKGIESSDNGALI
+463 LLAKGIESDGGTLI
-478 HPIKRFS
+478 RTVKRFS

-497 PEVPTVSVA
+497 PGVPTVAVT
-506 LVFPGGVRYETEKT
+506 LVFPGGVRYENEKT
-520 NGIFNFL
+520 DGLFNFL

-535 ETHSAQGIAE
+535 EAHSAQGIAE

-554 SGFSGQNTLG
+554 GGFSGQNTLG

-576 GLALFTEIL
+576 ALALFTEIL

-602 LAELKRQDDYLPGVA
+602 LAQLKRQDDYLPGVA

-633 NPLGKVSVI
+633 DPLGKASVI
-642 KAISSKN
+642 KAISSKE
-649 LLETYRYFVTPDSGV
+649 LLETYRNFVIPDRGV
-664 LSIVGDIHT
+664 LSIVGDIRT

-683 LGVWSVESEISLPTP
+683 LGAWSVETESVLSTP

-704 IAPRILTLKKE
+704 ISPRILTLKRV
-715 KQQVHIILGFP
+715 KQQVHIVLGFP
-726 GTTFSGTDR
+726 GTTFNNPDR
-735 YALETLNAVFSS
+735 YALQTLNAVLSG
-747 QGGRLFIDLRD
+747 QGGRLFMDLRD

-792 ALKGLWREIYSVTRD
+792 ALKALWREIYRATGQP
-807 RVTDDEL
+807 VTDDEL

-820 LIGIHEIGLQ
+820 LIGTHEIGLQ

-858 IDGITADQVLNVA
+858 IDEVTADQVLNVA
-871 KKLMNS
+871 RKFMNS

>member
-1 MLLTSKTITLCL
+1 MLLTSKTIILCL
-13 LITFSILLIMP
+13 LITFPILLIMP
-24 FGSFA
+24 LGSLA
-29 KELIPGLNKFRLS
+29 RELIPGLNKTRLS
-42 NGLTAIVKESH
+42 NGLTAIVKENH

-64 QAGSVYETEK
+64 QAGSVYETEG

-118 VYHCVVPKQFLNNA
+118 VYHCVVPKQFLDNA

-141 HSSFDPGELERE
+141 HSSFDPDELDRE

-165 DRPKTRLSRL
+165 DRPRARLSSL

-180 YKAHPYGFPIIG
+180 YKAHPYGFPVIG
-192 YPETVKSFVLKDIL
+192 YPETVESFGRKDIL
-206 AYMER
+206 TYMER

-216 QIAVVVV
+216 QITVVVV
-223 GDVKAS
+223 GDVGVS
-229 QAFSGIQ
+229 QALAGIQ
-236 DTFGSVTK
+236 NTFGSATK
-244 KGPQEFTYPSEPPQD
+244 KEPQKFTYPSEPRQD
-259 APRIAMEAMEI
+259 TPRIAMETMEI

-276 IAFSGLPNF
+276 VAFSGLPNF
-285 NDPDAPALDVLAA
+285 NDPDVPALDVLAA

-319 HNIDAAA
+319 HSIDAAA
-326 FTPAGPGIFEITT
+326 FTPAGPGLFEITV

-349 LPQIFHEIFR
+349 LMQIFHEIFR
-359 LENEEIIEEELER
+359 LENEGIIEEELER
-372 AKIQVET
+372 AKVQVET
-379 EFVYSQ
+379 DFVYIQ
-385 ETMEGEARKLGIFE
+385 ETMEGEARKLGVFE
-399 TLSKDPYAEKLY
+399 TLSKDPHAEKLY
-411 LKKVREVTAQDV
+411 LEKVREVTAQDV
-423 QRVAGQVFRQ
+423 QQVAGQIFRQ
-433 KNISVAMIM
+433 ENISVAMVM
-442 PEDRLPK
+442 PKNRLPE
-449 LTSQELA
+449 LTSQELG
-456 VMFQEAE
+456 VMVQEAE
-463 LLAKGIESSDNGALI
+463 LLAKGIESDGGTLI
-478 HPIKRFS
+478 RPVKRFS

-497 PEVPTVSVA
+497 PGVPTVA
-506 LVFPGGVRYETEKT
+506 ATLVFPGGVRYESEKT
-520 NGIFNFL
+520 DGLFNFL

-602 LAELKRQDDYLPGVA
+602 LAQLKRQDDYLPGVA

-633 NPLGKVSVI
+633 DPLGKASVI
-642 KAISSKN
+642 KAISSKE
-649 LLETYRYFVTPDSGV
+649 LLETYRNFVIPDRGV
-664 LSIVGDIHT
+664 LSIVGDIRT
-673 EEIISSIETM
+673 EKIISSIETM
-683 LGVWSVESEISLPTP
+683 LGAWSVETESVLSTP

-704 IAPRILTLKKE
+704 ISPKILTLKRD
-715 KQQVHIILGFP
+715 KQQVHIVLGFP
-726 GTTFSGTDR
+726 GTTFNNPDR
-735 YALETLNAVFSS
+735 YALQTLNAVLSG

-780 FYIACAPEKKDR
+780 FYIACAPEKKNR
-792 ALKGLWREIYSVTRD
+792 ALKALWREIYMATGKP
-807 RVTDDEL
+807 VTDDEL

-820 LIGIHEIGLQ
+820 LIGTHEIGLQ
-830 TNRAQT
+830 TNRAQAI
-836 MDMALNELY
+836 DMALNELY

-858 IDGITADQVLNVA
+858 IDEVTADQVLNVA
-871 KKLMNS
+871 KKFMNS
-877 EEYVLVRVGP
+877 EEYILVRVGQ

>member
-1 MLLTSKTITLCL
+1 MLLTSKTISLCL
-13 LITFSILLIMP
+13 LITFLILLIMP

-29 KELIPGLNKFRLS
+29 RELIPGLNKFRLS

-53 RAPVVAIQVWV
+53 RAPVIAVQVWV

-89 TEKRGPGEVAKEIE
+89 TKKRGPGEVAKEIE

-132 LDVLSDAVF
+132 LDILSDAIF
-141 HSSFDPGELERE
+141 HSSFDPEELERE
-153 KKVVLEEIRMRD
+153 KKVVLEEIRMRN
-165 DRPKTRLSRL
+165 DRPETRLSSL
-175 LMETA
+175 LMETT
-180 YKAHPYGFPIIG
+180 YKAHPYGLPVIG
-192 YPETVKSFVLKDIL
+192 YPETVKSFGRKDIL
-206 AYMER
+206 TYMER

-223 GDVKAS
+223 GDVETSRAM
-229 QAFSGIQ
+229 AGIQ

-244 KGPQEFTYPSEPPQD
+244 KGPQEFTYPSEPQQD

-270 QEGYLA
+270 QEGYLT
-276 IAFSGLPNF
+276 IALSGLPNF
-285 NDPDAPALDVLAA
+285 NDPDVPALDVLAA

-306 RLTSSLRNRLQMV
+306 RLTLSLRNRLQLV
-319 HNIDAAA
+319 HKIDAAA

-339 SLDPEKTQEA
+339 SLDPEKAQEA
-349 LPQIFHEIFR
+349 LPQIFYEIFR
-359 LENEEIIEEELER
+359 LENEGILEEELER
-372 AKIQVET
+372 AKVQVET
-379 EFVYSQ
+379 DFVYSQ

-399 TLSKDPYAEKLY
+399 TLSKDPHAEKLY
-411 LKKVREVTAQDV
+411 LEKVREVTAQDV
-423 QRVAGQVFRQ
+423 QLVAGQIFKQ
-433 KNISVAMIM
+433 KNISVAMVM
-442 PEDRLPK
+442 PEDRLPE

-456 VMFQEAE
+456 VMIKEAE
-463 LLAKGIESSDNGALI
+463 LLAKGIESDSGTLI
-478 HPIKRFS
+478 HPVKRFS

-490 TVLVQEA
+490 MILVQET

-506 LVFPGGVRYETEKT
+506 LVFPGGVRYESEKT
-520 NGIFNFL
+520 NGLFNVL

-535 ETHSAQGIAE
+535 EAHSAQGIAE
-545 LIEGLGGSI
+545 LIEGMGGSI
-554 SGFSGQNTLG
+554 TGFSGQNTLG
-564 LQGRFLSQNLDK
+564 LQGRFLSQNLYK

-591 SEETKK
+591 SEEIKK
-597 LRPLI
+597 IRPLI
-602 LAELKRQDDYLPGVA
+602 LAQLKRQDDYLPGVA

-633 NPLGKVSVI
+633 NPLGKASVI

-649 LLETYRYFVTPDSGV
+649 LLETYRYFVIPDRGV
-664 LSIVGDIHT
+664 LSIVGDIRA

-683 LGVWSVESEISLPTP
+683 LGAWSVESEISLPAP

-704 IAPRILTLKKE
+704 IAPRILTLKRE
-715 KQQVHIILGFP
+715 KQQVHIVLGFP
-726 GTTFSGTDR
+726 GTTFNNPDR
-735 YALETLNAVFSS
+735 YALETLNAVLSG

-820 LIGIHEIGLQ
+820 LVGTHEIGLQ
-830 TNRAQT
+830 TNRAQA

-858 IDGITADQVLNVA
+858 IDGVTADQVLNVT

-877 EEYVLVRVGP
+877 EEYVLVKVGP

>member
-1 MLLTSKTITLCL
+1 MLITGKTITLCL

-24 FGSFA
+24 FGSLA
-29 KELIPGLNKFRLS
+29 RELIPGLNKARLS
-42 NGLTAIVKESH
+42 NGLTAIVKENH

-118 VYHCVVPKQFLNNA
+118 VYHCVVPKQSLDDA

-141 HSSFDPGELERE
+141 HSSFDPDELERE

-165 DRPKTRLSRL
+165 DRPRARLSSL
-175 LMETA
+175 LMETV
-180 YKAHPYGFPIIG
+180 YKIHPYGFPVIG
-192 YPETVKSFVLKDIL
+192 YPETVESFERKDIL

-216 QIAVVVV
+216 QITVVVV
-223 GDVKAS
+223 GDVGAS
-229 QAFSGIQ
+229 QALAGIQ
-236 DTFGSVTK
+236 DTFGSATK
-244 KGPQEFTYPSEPPQD
+244 KGPQEFTNPSEPRQD

-270 QEGYLA
+270 QEGYLTV
-276 IAFSGLPNF
+276 AFSGLPNF
-285 NDPDAPALDVLAA
+285 NNPDVPALDVLAA

-306 RLTSSLRNRLQMV
+306 RLTSSLRNHLQVV
-319 HNIDAAA
+319 HGIDSAA
-326 FTPAGPGIFEITT
+326 FTPAGPGIFEITA

-349 LPQIFHEIFR
+349 LLQIFREIFR
-359 LENEEIIEEELER
+359 LENEGILEEELGR
-372 AKIQVET
+372 AKVLVET
-379 EFVYSQ
+379 DFVYSQ
-385 ETMEGEARKLGIFE
+385 ETMEGEARKLGVFG
-399 TLSKDPYAEKLY
+399 TLSKDPHAKKLY
-411 LKKVREVTAQDV
+411 LEKVRDVTAQDV
-423 QRVAGQVFRQ
+423 QRVAGQIFRQ
-433 KNISVAMIM
+433 ENISVAMVM
-442 PEDRLPK
+442 PEDRLPE
-449 LTSQELA
+449 LTSQELG
-456 VMFQEAE
+456 VMVQEAE
-463 LLAKGIESSDNGALI
+463 LLAKRIESDSGTLI

-485 LSNGL
+485 LSSGL

-497 PEVPTVSVA
+497 PEVPTVAVT
-506 LVFPGGVRYETEKT
+506 LVFPGGVRYESEKT
-520 NGIFNFL
+520 NGLFNFL

-535 ETHSAQGIAE
+535 ETHSAHDIAE
-545 LIEGLGGSI
+545 LIEGRGGSI

-564 LQGRFLSQNLDK
+564 FQGRFLSQNLDK
-576 GLALFTEIL
+576 SLALFTEIL

-591 SEETKK
+591 SEEIKK

-602 LAELKRQDDYLPGVA
+602 LAQLKRQDDYLPGVA
-617 VREFRRLLFSP
+617 VREFRRMLFSP

-633 NPLGKVSVI
+633 NPLGKASVI
-642 KAISSKN
+642 KTISSKN
-649 LLETYRYFVTPDSGV
+649 LLETYRNFVIPDRGV
-664 LSIVGDIHT
+664 LSIVGDVHT

-683 LGVWSVESEISLPTP
+683 LGAWSVESESVLSTP
-698 PEPDPL
+698 PKPDFL
-704 IAPRILTLKKE
+704 ISPKILTLKRE
-715 KQQVHIILGFP
+715 KQQIHTVLGFP
-726 GTTFSGTDR
+726 GTTFNNPDR
-735 YALETLNAVFSS
+735 YAIQTLNAVLSG

-780 FYIACAPEKKDR
+780 FYIACAPEKKGR
-792 ALKGLWREIYSVTRD
+792 ALKGLWREVYRATREP
-807 RVTDDEL
+807 VTDDEL
-814 ERAKKW
+814 ERAKQW
-820 LIGIHEIGLQ
+820 LIGTHEIGLQ
-830 TNRAQT
+830 TNKAKA

-858 IDGITADQVLNVA
+858 IDEVTADQVLNVA

-877 EEYVLVRVGP
+877 EKYVLVRVGP

>member
-1 MLLTSKTITLCL
+1 MLITGKTITLCL

-24 FGSFA
+24 FGSLA
-29 KELIPGLNKFRLS
+29 RELIPGLNKARLS
-42 NGLTAIVKESH
+42 NGLTAIVKENH

-64 QAGSVYETEK
+64 QAGSVYETEG

-118 VYHCVVPKQFLNNA
+118 VYHCVVPKQFLDNA

-141 HSSFDPGELERE
+141 HSSFDPDELERE

-165 DRPKTRLSRL
+165 DRPRTRLSSL

-180 YKAHPYGFPIIG
+180 YKAHPYGFPVIG
-192 YPETVKSFVLKDIL
+192 YPETVESFGRKDIL
-206 AYMER
+206 TYMER

-216 QIAVVVV
+216 QITVVVV
-223 GDVKAS
+223 GDVGAS
-229 QAFSGIQ
+229 QALAGIQ

-244 KGPQEFTYPSEPPQD
+244 KGPQKFTYPSEPRQD

-276 IAFSGLPNF
+276 VTFSGLPNF
-285 NDPDAPALDVLAA
+285 NDPDVPALDVLAA

-306 RLTSSLRNRLQMV
+306 RLTSSLRNRLQLV
-319 HNIDAAA
+319 NNIDAAA
-326 FTPAGPGIFEITT
+326 FTPAGPGIFEITA

-349 LPQIFHEIFR
+349 LAQIFHEIFR
-359 LENEEIIEEELER
+359 LENEGIIEEKLER
-372 AKIQVET
+372 AKVQVEMD
-379 EFVYSQ
+379 FVYSQ
-385 ETMEGEARKLGIFE
+385 ETMEGEARKLGVFE

-411 LKKVREVTAQDV
+411 LEKVREVTAQDV
-423 QRVAGQVFRQ
+423 QQVAGQIFRQ
-433 KNISVAMIM
+433 ENISVAMVM
-442 PEDRLPK
+442 PEDRLPE
-449 LTSQELA
+449 LTSQELG
-456 VMFQEAE
+456 VMVQEAE
-463 LLAKGIESSDNGALI
+463 LLAKGIESDGGTLI
-478 HPIKRFS
+478 RPVKRFS
-485 LSNGL
+485 LSSGL

-497 PEVPTVSVA
+497 PEVPTVAVT
-506 LVFPGGVRYETEKT
+506 LVFPGGVRYESEKT
-520 NGIFNFL
+520 DGLFNFL

-535 ETHSAQGIAE
+535 EAHSAQGIAE

-576 GLALFTEIL
+576 ALALFTEIL

-602 LAELKRQDDYLPGVA
+602 LAQLKRQDDYLPGVA

-633 NPLGKVSVI
+633 DPLGKASVI
-642 KAISSKN
+642 KSISSKE
-649 LLETYRYFVTPDSGV
+649 LLETYRNFVIPDRGV
-664 LSIVGDIHT
+664 LSIVGDIRA

-683 LGVWSVESEISLPTP
+683 LGAWSVETESVLSTP

-704 IAPRILTLKKE
+704 ISFRILTLKRD
-715 KQQVHIILGFP
+715 KQQVHTVLGFP
-726 GTTFSGTDR
+726 GTTFNNPDR
-735 YALETLNAVFSS
+735 YALQTLNAVLSG
-747 QGGRLFIDLRD
+747 QGGRLFMDLRD

-792 ALKGLWREIYSVTRD
+792 ALKAMWREIYRATGKP
-807 RVTDDEL
+807 VTDDEL

-820 LIGIHEIGLQ
+820 LIGTYEIGLQ
-830 TNRAQT
+830 TNRAQA

-851 ASEYVRK
+851 ASEFVRK
-858 IDGITADQVLNVA
+858 IDEVTADQVLNVA
-871 KKLMNS
+871 RKFMNS

>member
-1 MLLTSKTITLCL
+1 MLLTIKTITLCL
-13 LITFSILLIMP
+13 LIIFSIILIMP
-24 FGSFA
+24 FGSLA
-29 KELIPGLNKFRLS
+29 KELIPGLNKAKLP
-42 NGLTAIVKESH
+42 NGLTAIVKENH

-118 VYHCVVPKQFLNNA
+118 VYHCVVPKHFLNNA

-141 HSSFDPGELERE
+141 HSSFDPEELERE

-165 DRPKTRLSRL
+165 DKPKARLSNL

-180 YKAHPYGFPIIG
+180 YKAHPYGLPVIG
-192 YPETVKSFVLKDIL
+192 YPETVESFGRKDIL

-216 QIAVVVV
+216 QMAVVVV
-223 GDVKAS
+223 GDVEVS
-229 QAFSGIQ
+229 QVMAGIQ

-244 KGPQEFTYPSEPPQD
+244 KEPQEFIYPTELRQD

-276 IAFSGLPNF
+276 VAFSGLPNF
-285 NDPDAPALDVLAA
+285 NAPDVPALDVLSA

-306 RLTSSLRNRLQMV
+306 RLTSSLLNRLQLV
-319 HNIDAAA
+319 HSIDATA
-326 FTPAGPGIFEITT
+326 FTPAGPGIFEITA

-359 LENEEIIEEELER
+359 LENEEIIEEDLER
-372 AKIQVET
+372 AKVQVET
-379 EFVYSQ
+379 DFVYSQ
-385 ETMEGEARKLGIFE
+385 ETMEGEARKLGVFE
-399 TLSKDPYAEKLY
+399 TLSKDPNAEKLY
-411 LKKVREVTAQDV
+411 LEKVREITAQDV
-423 QRVAGQVFRQ
+423 QQVAGQIFRQ
-433 KNISVAMIM
+433 ENISVVMVM
-442 PEDRLPK
+442 PEDRLPE

-456 VMFQEAE
+456 VMVQEAE
-463 LLAKGIESSDNGALI
+463 LLAKGIEPDDSTLI
-478 HPIKRFS
+478 RPVKRFS

-490 TVLVQEA
+490 TVLVQET
-497 PEVPTVSVA
+497 PGVPTVAVT
-506 LVFPGGVRYETEKT
+506 LVFPGGVRYESDKT
-520 NGIFNFL
+520 NGLFNFL

-535 ETHSAQGIAE
+535 EAHSAQGIAE
-545 LIEGLGGSI
+545 LIEGLGSNI
-554 SGFSGQNTLG
+554 SGFSGQNTFG
-564 LQGRFLSQNLDK
+564 LQGHFLSQNMDK

-585 LTPTFP
+585 LSPTFP
-591 SEETKK
+591 SEEIKK
-597 LRPLI
+597 LHALI
-602 LAELKRQDDYLPGVA
+602 LAEIESQDDDLTKVA

-633 NPLGKVSVI
+633 DPLGKASVI
-642 KAISSKN
+642 KSITSKE
-649 LLETYRYFVTPDSGV
+649 LLETYRNFVIPDMGV
-664 LSIVGDIHT
+664 LSIVGDIRA

-683 LGVWSVESEISLPTP
+683 LGAWSVEAEPVLSP
-698 PEPDPL
+698 PEPDL
-704 IAPRILTLKKE
+704 LSAPKILTLKRE
-715 KQQVHIILGFP
+715 KQQVHIVLGFP
-726 GTTFSGTDR
+726 GTTFNNPDR
-735 YALETLNAVFSS
+735 YALQTLNAILSG

-758 KESLAYSVTSFLGL
+758 KDSLAYSVTSFLGL

-780 FYIACAPEKKDR
+780 FYIACSPEKKDR
-792 ALKGLWREIYSVTRD
+792 ALKALWQEIYMATGKP
-807 RVTDDEL
+807 VTDDEL
-814 ERAKKW
+814 DRAKKW
-820 LIGIHEIGLQ
+820 LIGTHEIGLQ
-830 TNRAQT
+830 TNKAQA

-858 IDGITADQVLNVA
+858 IDEVTADQVLNVA
-871 KKLMNS
+871 RKFMNS
-877 EEYVLVRVGP
+877 EKYVLVRVGL